1 VNLLSPCEYLVKLL
15 EELIGSIWGAMD
27 HGVVIIKVNCHGLP
41 FEKLLKV
48 FPVVHFL
55 LQLKA
60 VVVLVHLNI
69 LRVVPLGALNFHVL
83 TLRVFQHRASHCSGP
98 SWGC

>member
-1 VNLLSPCEYLVKLL
+1 
-15 EELIGSIWGAMD
+15 MD

-41 FEKLLKV
+41 FEKLLEV

-60 VVVLVHLNI
+60 VVVLVHLNV
-69 LRVVPLGALNFHVL
+69 LGVVP
-83 TLRVFQHRASHCSGP
+83 
-98 SWGC
+98 

>member
-1 VNLLSPCEYLVKLL
+1 
-15 EELIGSIWGAMD
+15 
-27 HGVVIIKVNCHGLP
+27 
-41 FEKLLKV
+41 V